1 MRRMIA
7 VIVVVIFAVGCGS
20 SGNANPQP
28 SITGAAGSADD
39 TICSYA
45 TTSDPFNSVTAA
57 AESNASPD
65 LVSLFDEWKTDYGA
79 AQMGVDGADAKTIA
93 AAAAVG
99 SWCSSNGFGQ

>member
-1 MRRMIA
+1 MRLVIAAIA
-7 VIVVVIFAVGCGS
+7 VVMFAAGCGS
-20 SGNANPQP
+20 SRNANPEP

-45 TTSDPFNSVTAA
+45 TTSDPFNSVTGA
-57 AESNASPD
+57 AESDASSD
-65 LVSLFDEWKTDYGA
+65 LVSLFDQWKTDYGA
-79 AQMGVDGADAKTIA
+79 AQMGVDGADGKTVA